1 MTGDEVNVA
10 SRHQILLPVSVEYT
24 EEPEEH
30 VDNQSTSASESMAE
44 DDHLC
49 TAAVV
54 IVVDDPVSH
63 VTTIEPPPL
72 IQVARHSKFVRGN
85 SIFFLFCFFAF
96 WLIGLL
102 IRLMCGVWCELDEG
116 DDPFGRIVL
125 SLVHGWRSTLLRLCP
140 FFFFQL
146 NGAISKVLLV
156 RLLTGFCSFLFVWSL
171 LFITRPGCSSLS
183 LSSTYFCSFCLS
195 Q

>member
-10 SRHQILLPVSVEYT
+10 SRHQILLPISVEYT

-30 VDNQSTSASESMAE
+30 VDNQSTTSESMAE

-49 TAAVV
+49 TAAVI

-63 VTTIEPPPL
+63 VTTVEPPPL
-72 IQVARHSKFVRGN
+72 IQVSRHSDTFCSVGKFLM
-85 SIFFLFCFFAF
+85 FLAF

-102 IRLMCGVWCELDEG
+102 IRSMCGVWCELDEG
-116 DDPFGRIVL
+116 GDPFGRIVL

-140 FFFFQL
+140 FFFFFFQL
-146 NGAISKVLLV
+146 NGTISKLLLV
-156 RLLTGFCSFLFVWSL
+156 RLLTPIVSFCSFWSL
-171 LFITRPGCSSLS
+171 LFITRPGRSSFL
-183 LSSTYFCSFCLS
+183 LDLFL
-195 Q
+195 